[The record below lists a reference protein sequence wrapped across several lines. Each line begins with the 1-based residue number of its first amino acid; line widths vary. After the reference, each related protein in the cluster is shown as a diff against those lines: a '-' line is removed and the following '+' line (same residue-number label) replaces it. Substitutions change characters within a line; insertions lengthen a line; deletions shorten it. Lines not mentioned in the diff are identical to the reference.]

1 MIDGAQPSPY
11 TRLAMTPGTEPRDHT
26 LSLRGLQ
33 LHHVEWGPPSALP
46 LVLLHGITGHARTWD
61 TLATALAT
69 DWRVLALDQ
78 RGHGDSAPAPD
89 GDYGVGAMADDLG
102 AFADALGLRTFT
114 LLGLSMGGRVAMGF
128 AGAHPQRVERLVIVD
143 IAPDIH
149 PPGMTRIRAMIA
161 NAPEAIE
168 SEEWAVE
175 TAMAANPRADVGEL
189 RHRIKHA
196 LRREPDGTLTW
207 KYARDVREMMRRGGR
222 REPLDLWE
230 RLTHITCPTLLV
242 RGAESDVLSPEL
254 AQRMLA
260 ALPDGR
266 LVEVPGAGHTVP
278 GDRPA
283 EFVEVVR
290 RFLSSGAR

>member
-1 MIDGAQPSPY
+1 MAP
-11 TRLAMTPGTEPRDHT
+11 LTEPRDGS
-26 LSLRGLQ
+26 LPLRGFR
-33 LHHVEWGPPSALP
+33 LHFLEWGNPAGRP

-61 TLATALAT
+61 TLAIALAEE
-69 DWRVLALDQ
+69 WRVFAVDQ
-78 RGHGDSAPAPD
+78 RGHGDSDPAPD
-89 GDYGVGAMADDLG
+89 GDYTVGAMAEDLG
-102 AFADALGLRTFT
+102 AFADAQGLATFS

-128 AGAHPQRVERLVIVD
+128 AGAHPGRVERLVIVD

-149 PPGMTRIRAMIA
+149 PPGMARIRQMIA
-161 NAPEAIE
+161 SAPEAIE

-207 KYARDVREMMRRGGR
+207 KYARDLREMMRRGGR
-222 REPLDLWE
+222 REPMDLWE
-230 RLTHITCPTLLV
+230 RLTRITCPTLLV
-242 RGAESDVLSPEL
+242 RGAESDVLSAEL
-254 AQRMLA
+254 AHRVIA

-266 LVEVPGAGHTVP
+266 LVEVPGAGHSVP

-283 EFVEVVR
+283 EFVSVVR
-290 RFLSSGAR
+290 GFLAR

>member
-1 MIDGAQPSPY
+1 MAP
-11 TRLAMTPGTEPRDHT
+11 RTEPRDAT
-26 LSLRGLQ
+26 LPLRGFR
-33 LHHVEWGPPSALP
+33 LHYVEWGDPTAPP

-61 TLATALAT
+61 TLSVALGEQ
-69 DWRVLALDQ
+69 WRVLAVDQ
-78 RGHGDSAPAPD
+78 RGHGDSEPAPD
-89 GDYGVGAMADDLG
+89 GDYTVGAMADDLG
-102 AFADALGLRTFT
+102 AFADALGLSTFS
-114 LLGLSMGGRVAMGF
+114 LVGLSMGGRVAMGF
-128 AGAHPQRVERLVIVD
+128 AGANPSRVERLVIVD

-149 PPGMTRIRAMIA
+149 PPGMARIRQMIA
-161 NAPEAIE
+161 GAPEAIE

-207 KYARDVREMMRRGGR
+207 KYARDLREMMRRGGR
-222 REPLDLWE
+222 REPMDLWE

-254 AQRMLA
+254 AQRVIA

-266 LVEVPGAGHTVP
+266 LVEVQDAGHTVP

-283 EFVEVVR
+283 EFVAVVR
-290 RFLSSGAR
+290 RFLGAGR

>member
-1 MIDGAQPSPY
+1 MSPNS
-11 TRLAMTPGTEPRDHT
+11 EPREGT
-26 LSLRGLQ
+26 LSPRGFR
-33 LHHVEWGPPSALP
+33 LHYVEWGDAKAPP

-61 TLATALAT
+61 TLASALADT
-69 DWRVLALDQ
+69 WHVLALDQ
-78 RGHGDSAPAPD
+78 RGHGDSDPAPD

-102 AFADALGLRTFT
+102 AFADALGLSTFA

-128 AGAHPQRVERLVIVD
+128 AGVHPQRVQRLVIVD
-143 IAPDIH
+143 IAPEIH

-161 NAPEAIE
+161 NAPDAIE

-175 TAMAANPRADVGEL
+175 TAMAANPRADVAEL

-230 RLTHITCPTLLV
+230 RLTRITCPTLLV

-254 AQRMLA
+254 AQRVVA
-260 ALPDGR
+260 ALPDGSI
-266 LVEVPGAGHTVP
+266 VEVPRAGHTVP
-278 GDRPA
+278 GDRPV

-290 RFLSSGAR
+290 RFLPSGAR

>member
-1 MIDGAQPSPY
+1 MNPNS
-11 TRLAMTPGTEPRDHT
+11 EPREGT
-26 LSLRGLQ
+26 LSLRGVR
-33 LHHVEWGPPSALP
+33 LHYVEWGDAMAPP

-61 TLATALAT
+61 TLATALADT
-69 DWRVLALDQ
+69 WHVLALDQ
-78 RGHGDSAPAPD
+78 RGHGDSDPAPD

-102 AFADALGLRTFT
+102 AFTDALGLPTFA

-128 AGAHPQRVERLVIVD
+128 AGAHPQRVQRLVIVD

-175 TAMAANPRADVGEL
+175 TAMAANPRADVAEL

-230 RLTHITCPTLLV
+230 RLTRITCPTLLV
-242 RGAESDVLSPEL
+242 RGAESDVLSSEL
-254 AQRMLA
+254 AQRVVV

-266 LVEVPGAGHTVP
+266 IVEVPEAGHTVP
-278 GDRPA
+278 GDRPI

-290 RFLSSGAR
+290 LFLSPGAR

>member
-1 MIDGAQPSPY
+1 MASP
-11 TRLAMTPGTEPRDHT
+11 TEPRDAT
-26 LSLRGLQ
+26 LLLRGFR
-33 LHHVEWGPPSALP
+33 LHYVEWGDPAAPP

-61 TLATALAT
+61 TLALALA
-69 DWRVLALDQ
+69 DRWRVLALDQ
-78 RGHGDSAPAPD
+78 RGHGDSEAAPD
-89 GDYGVGAMADDLG
+89 GDYTVGAMAEDLG
-102 AFADALGLRTFT
+102 AFADALGLPTFS

-128 AGAHPQRVERLVIVD
+128 AGAHPHRVERLVIVD

-207 KYARDVREMMRRGGR
+207 KYARDLREMMRRGGR
-222 REPLDLWE
+222 HEPMDLWE
-230 RLTHITCPTLLV
+230 RLTHITGPTLLV

-254 AQRMLA
+254 AQRVVT

-266 LVEVPGAGHTVP
+266 LVEVPDAGHTVP

-283 EFVEVVR
+283 EFVAVVR
-290 RFLSSGAR
+290 RFLGAGR

>member
-1 MIDGAQPSPY
+1 MAP
-11 TRLAMTPGTEPRDHT
+11 RTEPRDAT
-26 LSLRGLQ
+26 LPLRGGFR
-33 LHHVEWGPPSALP
+33 LHYVEWGDPAAPP

-61 TLATALAT
+61 TLSVALGEQ
-69 DWRVLALDQ
+69 WRVLAVDQ
-78 RGHGDSAPAPD
+78 RGHGDSEPAPD
-89 GDYGVGAMADDLG
+89 GDYTVGAMADDLG
-102 AFADALGLRTFT
+102 AFADALGLSTFS
-114 LLGLSMGGRVAMGF
+114 LVGLSMGGRVAMGF
-128 AGAHPQRVERLVIVD
+128 AGANPSRVERLVIVD

-149 PPGMTRIRAMIA
+149 PPGMARIRQMIA
-161 NAPEAIE
+161 GAPEAIE

-207 KYARDVREMMRRGGR
+207 KYARDLREMMRRGGR
-222 REPLDLWE
+222 REPMDLWE

-254 AQRMLA
+254 AQRVIA

-266 LVEVPGAGHTVP
+266 LVEVQDAGHTVP

-283 EFVEVVR
+283 EFVAVVR
-290 RFLSSGAR
+290 GFLGAGR

>member
-1 MIDGAQPSPY
+1 MPP
-11 TRLAMTPGTEPRDHT
+11 LTEPRDAV
-26 LSLRGLQ
+26 LALRGFR
-33 LHHVEWGPPSALP
+33 LHYVEWGNPAAPP

-61 TLATALAT
+61 TLAVALAA
-69 DWRVLALDQ
+69 DRRVIALDQ
-78 RGHGDSAPAPD
+78 RGHGDSDPAPD
-89 GDYGVGAMADDLG
+89 GDYTVAAMSDDLG
-102 AFADALGLRTFT
+102 AFTDALGLPTFS

-128 AGAHPQRVERLVIVD
+128 AGAHPSRVERLVIVD

-149 PPGMTRIRAMIA
+149 PPGMARIRTMIA

-207 KYARDVREMMRRGGR
+207 KYARDLREMMRRGGR
-222 REPLDLWE
+222 REPMDLWE
-230 RLTHITCPTLLV
+230 RLTHISCPTLLV
-242 RGAESDVLSPEL
+242 RGAESDVLSAEL
-254 AQRMLA
+254 AQRVIA

-266 LVEVPGAGHTVP
+266 LVEVPEAGHTVP
-278 GDRPA
+278 GDQPA
-283 EFVEVVR
+283 AFVDVAR
-290 RFLSSGAR
+290 RFLAGRTR

>member
-1 MIDGAQPSPY
+1 
-11 TRLAMTPGTEPRDHT
+11 
-26 LSLRGLQ
+26 
-33 LHHVEWGPPSALP
+33 
-46 LVLLHGITGHARTWD
+46 
-61 TLATALAT
+61 
-69 DWRVLALDQ
+69 
-78 RGHGDSAPAPD
+78 
-89 GDYGVGAMADDLG
+89 
-102 AFADALGLRTFT
+102 
-114 LLGLSMGGRVAMGF
+114 
-128 AGAHPQRVERLVIVD
+128 VD

-161 NAPEAIE
+161 AAPEAIE
-168 SEEWAVE
+168 SEEWVVE
-175 TAMAANPRADVGEL
+175 TAMAANPRADVAEL

-230 RLTHITCPTLLV
+230 RLTRITCPTLLV

-254 AQRMLA
+254 AQRVVA

-266 LVEVPGAGHTVP
+266 IAEVPEAGHTVP
-278 GDRPA
+278 GDRPM

-290 RFLSSGAR
+290 LFLSPGAR

>member
-1 MIDGAQPSPY
+1 MP
-11 TRLAMTPGTEPRDHT
+11 
-26 LSLRGLQ
+26 
-33 LHHVEWGPPSALP
+33 
-46 LVLLHGITGHARTWD
+46 
-61 TLATALAT
+61 
-69 DWRVLALDQ
+69 
-78 RGHGDSAPAPD
+78 
-89 GDYGVGAMADDLG
+89 
-102 AFADALGLRTFT
+102 TFS

-128 AGAHPQRVERLVIVD
+128 AGAHPLRVERLVIVD

-149 PPGMTRIRAMIA
+149 PPGMARIRTMIA

-207 KYARDVREMMRRGGR
+207 KYARDLREMMRRGGR
-222 REPLDLWE
+222 REPMDLWE

-254 AQRMLA
+254 AQRVIA

-266 LVEVPGAGHTVP
+266 LVEVPDAGHTVP
-278 GDRPA
+278 GDQPA
-283 EFVEVVR
+283 AFVDVAR
-290 RFLSSGAR
+290 RFLAGRTR

>member
-1 MIDGAQPSPY
+1 VGPA
-11 TRLAMTPGTEPRDHT
+11 
-26 LSLRGLQ
+26 LR
-33 LHHVEWGPPSALP
+33 PPAG
-46 LVLLHGITGHARTWD
+46 LLHGITGHARTWD
-61 TLATALAT
+61 TLATALAA

-78 RGHGDSAPAPD
+78 RGHGDSAAAPD

-102 AFADALGLRTFT
+102 AFADALGLATFT
-114 LLGLSMGGRVAMGF
+114 LVGLSMGGRVAMGF
-128 AGAHPQRVERLVIVD
+128 AGAHPRRVERLVIVD

-149 PPGMTRIRAMIA
+149 PPGMTRIRAQIA

-254 AQRMLA
+254 AQRMIA
-260 ALPDGR
+260 ALLDGR

-290 RFLSSGAR
+290 RFLSPGAR

>member
-1 MIDGAQPSPY
+1 MAP
-11 TRLAMTPGTEPRDHT
+11 RTEPRDAT
-26 LSLRGLQ
+26 LPLRGFR
-33 LHHVEWGPPSALP
+33 LHYVEWGDPAAPP

-61 TLATALAT
+61 TLSVALGEQ
-69 DWRVLALDQ
+69 WRVLAVDQ
-78 RGHGDSAPAPD
+78 RGHGDSEPAPD
-89 GDYGVGAMADDLG
+89 GDYTVGAMADDLG
-102 AFADALGLRTFT
+102 AFADALGLSTFS
-114 LLGLSMGGRVAMGF
+114 LVGLSMGGRVAMGF
-128 AGAHPQRVERLVIVD
+128 AGANPSRVERLVIVD

-149 PPGMTRIRAMIA
+149 PPGMARIRQMIA
-161 NAPEAIE
+161 GAPEAIE

-207 KYARDVREMMRRGGR
+207 KYARDLREMMRRGGR
-222 REPLDLWE
+222 REPMDLWE

-254 AQRMLA
+254 AQRVIA

-266 LVEVPGAGHTVP
+266 LVEVQDAGHTVP

-283 EFVEVVR
+283 EFVAVVR
-290 RFLSSGAR
+290 RFLGAGR

>member
-1 MIDGAQPSPY
+1 MAP
-11 TRLAMTPGTEPRDHT
+11 RTEPRDAT
-26 LSLRGLQ
+26 LPLRGFR
-33 LHHVEWGPPSALP
+33 LHYVEWGDPAAPP

-61 TLATALAT
+61 TLSVALGEH
-69 DWRVLALDQ
+69 WRVLAVDQ
-78 RGHGDSAPAPD
+78 RGHGDSEPAPD
-89 GDYGVGAMADDLG
+89 GDYTVGAMADDLG
-102 AFADALGLRTFT
+102 AFADALGLSTFS
-114 LLGLSMGGRVAMGF
+114 LVGLSMGGRVAMGF
-128 AGAHPQRVERLVIVD
+128 AGANPSRVERLVIVD

-149 PPGMTRIRAMIA
+149 PPGMARIRQMIA
-161 NAPEAIE
+161 GAPEAIE

-207 KYARDVREMMRRGGR
+207 KYARDLREMMRRGGR
-222 REPLDLWE
+222 REPMDLWE

-254 AQRMLA
+254 AQRVIA

-266 LVEVPGAGHTVP
+266 LVEVQDAGHTVP

-283 EFVEVVR
+283 EFVAVVR
-290 RFLSSGAR
+290 RFLGAGR